1 MPDLDQLRNIG
12 VIAHIDAGK
21 TTVTERMLFYSGFSH
36 RVGEVDKGTT
46 VTDYDPEEQE
56 RGITINAAS
65 VTFPWRVES
74 TGQEVEINL
83 IDTPGHVDFTAE
95 VERSLRVL
103 DGGVVVFSAR
113 EGVEAQSET
122 VWHQADKYR
131 VPRIA
136 MINKMDREGADFFG
150 TLDEIRDR
158 LNCRPI
164 PVNLPVGAGPPHVK
178 EAFRGLVDLVAMRM
192 LTFAGESKGS
202 EIVESDI
209 PAELVEEA
217 ELWRSQML
225 DQLSITSDEL
235 TELLLAE
242 SPVPIE
248 LVRRVLRAATI
259 HNLVVPVL
267 CGSALDGIG
276 VQPVLDAVALYL
288 PSPADVPPVEGRDP
302 KKPDVKLL
310 RKPSP
315 DEPFCGLVFKI
326 QADRHGD
333 LHYVRIYSGEL
344 KANSR
349 VYNPGKDKKE
359 NVPQLWRVQADRR
372 TQVERATTGD
382 IIGIVGLR
390 HSVTGDTLSNA
401 QEPILLESIAF
412 PETVISMAIE
422 PETSTERKKLADV
435 LEMMKRQD
443 PTFRARENEETG
455 QTLISGMGELH
466 LEVIKHRLLRDY
478 RLNVRVHK
486 PRVSYRE
493 TIQRAVEV
501 TGECH
506 RNVGGQVLFA
516 KVHIRMEPFDKP
528 SALPSGG
535 GQLASRGPA
544 SGERKLPAAKPPVE
558 GPLRPPVREEQGT
571 SAAQSPKPVVVAIA
585 PGAGLPEMFLAPV
598 VEVLSE
604 QGEGGGSLGYPLMH
618 VKITVLGGEVHET
631 GSNELA
637 FRYAAG
643 DAFER
648 ALREAGIVLL
658 EPIMRIEV
666 TVPDEHLGDIM
677 GDLQQRRAIIT
688 RTHTRGR
695 NTVIEAHAP
704 LANLFGYSSAMRG
717 LSQGRATCT
726 MEPHAYG
733 PAPPEVLESF
743 M

>member
-1 MPDLDQLRNIG
+1 MADLHHLRNIG

-46 VTDYDPEEQE
+46 VTDFDPEEQE

-65 VTFPWRVES
+65 VNFPWKD
-74 TGQEVEINL
+74 VEINM

-136 MINKMDREGADFFG
+136 FINKMDREGADYFG
-150 TLDEIRDR
+150 TLDEIRER
-158 LNCRPI
+158 LNCKPI
-164 PVNLPVGAGPPHVK
+164 PVNLPIGAGPPHVK
-178 EAFRGLVDLVAMRM
+178 EAFRGLIDLISMRM
-192 LTFAGESKGS
+192 LTFVGESKGA
-202 EIVESDI
+202 EVVESDI
-209 PAELVEEA
+209 PAELHDEA
-217 ELWRSQML
+217 DLWRAQML
-225 DQLSITSDEL
+225 DQLSMYSDAL

-242 SPVPIE
+242 EPVPAAMIHH
-248 LVRRVLRAATI
+248 VLREATI
-259 HNLVVPVL
+259 HNLAVPVF

-288 PSPADVPPVEGRDP
+288 PSPADVPAVEGVDP
-302 KKPDVKLL
+302 KKPEHKILRHPKL
-310 RKPSP
+310 

-333 LHYVRIYSGEL
+333 LHYVRIYSGVL

-349 VYNPGKDKKE
+349 VLNPGKDKKE
-359 NVPQLWRVQADRR
+359 NVPQLWRVQADHRE
-372 TQVERATTGD
+372 QVDSASAGD

-390 HSVTGDTLSNA
+390 SSITGDTLCST
-401 QEPILLESIAF
+401 QDPILLESIAF

-422 PETSTERKKLADV
+422 PESSTERKKLADV
-435 LEMMKRQD
+435 LDMMKRQD

-466 LEVIKHRLLRDY
+466 LEVIKHRLLRDFK
-478 RLNVRVHK
+478 LNVRVHK

-493 TIQRAVEV
+493 TIERAVEV
-501 TGECH
+501 TGDCH
-506 RNVGGQVLFA
+506 RNIGGQMLSA
-516 KVHIRMEPFDKP
+516 KVRIRMEPFSKG
-528 SALPSGG
+528 A
-535 GQLASRGPA
+535 
-544 SGERKLPAAKPPVE
+544 
-558 GPLRPPVREEQGT
+558 
-571 SAAQSPKPVVVAIA
+571 KPVVVVVA
-585 PGAGLPEMFLAPV
+585 PGGVLPEEFLTPA
-598 VEVLSE
+598 VEVLTE
-604 QGEGGGSLGYPLMH
+604 QGEGGGSLGFPLMH
-618 VKITVLGGEVHET
+618 VKITVLGGEVHES
-631 GSNELA
+631 GSTELA

-643 DAFER
+643 DAFEK

-666 TVPDEHLGDIM
+666 TVPEEHLGDIM

-688 RTHTRGR
+688 RTHARGR

-704 LANLFGYSSAMRG
+704 LASLFGYSSAMRG

-726 MEPHAYG
+726 MEPHSYG
-733 PAPPEVLESF
+733 PAPADVLEAF
-743 M
+743 L